1 MRGAL
6 FDLLM
11 AVMDSLAVWASA
23 AGDRERGL
31 AWRDAVTD
39 RMTALHEYQ
48 PYEELVAHEA
58 ARLGLPAAAPD
69 ELFRS
74 WTFMRPWSDAA
85 ALKRLDLPFGFLT
98 NCSASLARL
107 AADRSQLEPGFSL
120 SAEEIGFYKPDPR
133 TYRAGCERLGTPP
146 QHTLFVAGTPY
157 DARGAAAAGLQAR
170 LVLRRREQAEP
181 AWAVTTYTSL
191 DDVVDSIRDGMDDV
205 PNGRLRRS

>member
-1 MRGAL
+1 MATPLVRGAL

-11 AVMDSLAVWASA
+11 AVMDSLAVWALA

-48 PYEELVAHEA
+48 PYDELVVLEA

-69 ELFRS
+69 ELFRR
-74 WTFMRPWSDAA
+74 WTSMRPWPDAA
-85 ALKRLDLPFGFLT
+85 ALKRLELPFGFLT

-107 AADRSQLEPGFSL
+107 AAERSQLEPRFSL
-120 SAEEIGFYKPDPR
+120 SAEEIGCYKPDPR
-133 TYRAGCERLGTPP
+133 AYRAGCERLGTPP
-146 QHTLFVAGTPY
+146 EQALFVAGTPY

-170 LVLRRREQAEP
+170 LVVRRPEQAE
-181 AWAVTTYTSL
+181 AVWAVATYASL
-191 DDVVDSIRDGMDDV
+191 DDVVDRIRDGVNDV
-205 PNGRLRRS
+205 SRW